1 MKETNVGAIRSAGL
15 PIVWV
20 LGNNIRDNISDN
32 SRGNQNMTFFVFCI
46 LVIDV
51 VDAKTMKVL

>member
-32 SRGNQNMTFFVFCI
+32 SRGNLTMTFFVFCI

-51 VDAKTMKVL
+51 VNAKTMKVL